1 MLRLCN
7 EFYGKQNDYF
17 FILEAVGKNKTGLGT
32 YNDFSSQ
39 HTGNISSS
47 LLYVGSFCM
56 CCQLLIDFITIYT
69 VFALS
74 GCAPTA
80 LLNCTQCFVNKV
92 DLQYRNSGCPSQTCS
107 KPFFYQLFIRTTFV
121 SLNSCYTLIDV
132 KVTANFPQRQCVQ
145 LFFIYTENGLV
156 LIQCLSTLCE
166 HSLFYYKPHS
176 HNCLFYV

>member
-7 EFYGKQNDYF
+7 EFYGKQNDYY

-92 DLQYRNSGCPSQTCS
+92 DLQYRNSGCPSDLQQTI
-107 KPFFYQLFIRTTFV
+107 FFLSAINPNNLRFIKFMLYADRCQ
-121 SLNSCYTLIDV
+121 SHS
-132 KVTANFPQRQCVQ
+132 Q
-145 LFFIYTENGLV
+145 
-156 LIQCLSTLCE
+156 LSTTPVCLVV
-166 HSLFYYKPHS
+166 FYIHGKWTGSYIVLVYS
-176 HNCLFYV
+176 M

>member
-17 FILEAVGKNKTGLGT
+17 FILEAVGKNKTGSGT

-69 VFALS
+69 VCALS
-74 GCAPTA
+74 GCALTA

-92 DLQYRNSGCPSQTCS
+92 DLQYRNSACPSQTCS
-107 KPFFYQLFIRTTFV
+107 KPFF
-121 SLNSCYTLIDV
+121 
-132 KVTANFPQRQCVQ
+132 
-145 LFFIYTENGLV
+145 
-156 LIQCLSTLCE
+156 LSTIYPNNLRFIKFMLCADRCQS
-166 HSLFYYKPHS
+166 HSQLSTTPV
-176 HNCLFYV
+176 C

>member
-107 KPFFYQLFIRTTFV
+107 KPFFLSAIYPNNLR
-121 SLNSCYTLIDV
+121 LIKFMLCADRC
-132 KVTANFPQRQCVQ
+132 QSHSQ
-145 LFFIYTENGLV
+145 
-156 LIQCLSTLCE
+156 LSTTPVC
-166 HSLFYYKPHS
+166 
-176 HNCLFYV
+176 

>member
-1 MLRLCN
+1 MGWGGMLRLCN

-56 CCQLLIDFITIYT
+56 YCQLLIDFITIYT

-80 LLNCTQCFVNKV
+80 LLNCT
-92 DLQYRNSGCPSQTCS
+92 
-107 KPFFYQLFIRTTFV
+107 
-121 SLNSCYTLIDV
+121 
-132 KVTANFPQRQCVQ
+132 
-145 LFFIYTENGLV
+145 
-156 LIQCLSTLCE
+156 
-166 HSLFYYKPHS
+166 
-176 HNCLFYV
+176 